1 VSDYLR
7 KSISNGNPREQALI
21 RRWWHE
27 EQGARGRIVWEY
39 FLEGRFAD
47 AMWFPDDSGVGE
59 EEPGQAT
66 SQRFPLAGR
75 DVVLCEAKGD
85 LTPAVVGQA
94 LVYARFASRAG
105 ANVRQ
110 IVVLTV
116 GQYSA
121 RNQFGPPKG
130 TVSVYQLD
138 DVIVTFHRFD
148 QVAAEVVDTFRDRSQ

>member
-27 EQGARGRIVWEY
+27 EQGGRGRIVWEY

-47 AMWFPDDSGVGE
+47 AMWFPDDVGVGQE
-59 EEPGQAT
+59 EAGQAT

-85 LTPAVVGQA
+85 LSPEVVGQA

-110 IVVLTV
+110 VVVLAELGSRVMLEVAEELGLTAV
-116 GQYSA
+116 VRS
-121 RNQFGPPKG
+121 
-130 TVSVYQLD
+130 LD
-138 DVIVTFHRFD
+138 
-148 QVAAEVVDTFRDRSQ
+148 ERDGEAP